1 MPGILEMEPMEPDK
15 RRFVRKRTDQLL
27 YAEFGPENGSILLNL
42 SEEGCSF
49 QSMAPVREEQLRF
62 SVSVGDGRKLEGD
75 GQMVW
80 SDTAKKIGG
89 LRFVNPPEELREQI
103 REWLEGTL
111 VTADG
116 KLDPAAAESKA
127 KRRRKK
133 LREEA
138 RAQAKLAWKQGAL
151 TAATETEQTTGTDL
165 EAAKMPSPET
175 MAAHPISIAGA
186 EGSGSRLVYGNSAV
200 TWRSVGTIAL
210 AAMLL
215 MALIAYRR
223 ELGHLV
229 MSVGSSIAGD
239 EQKGGAAAPVE
250 APPVPNN
257 VAPEATPAA
266 MSDGRDTPNENAV
279 EAAPTSEVQLTEV
292 ADVPTAAAKRVSAQQ
307 AGAVE
312 DVPSLWT
319 SVVNGDTR
327 AEVTL
332 ANRYVRGD
340 GVPQS
345 CAQARVLLEAA
356 VKRGSAE
363 AKQKLDGLG
372 QAGCP

>member
-1 MPGILEMEPMEPDK
+1 MEPDK

-49 QSMAPVREEQLRF
+49 QSMAPVCEEQLRF

-89 LRFVNPPEELREQI
+89 LRFVNPSQELREQV
-103 REWLEGTL
+103 REWLEATL

-116 KLDPAAAESKA
+116 KLDPAAVESKA

-133 LREEA
+133 LREKA
-138 RAQAKLAWKQGAL
+138 RAQAKLAWKEGAPRG
-151 TAATETEQTTGTDL
+151 AKTEQTARTDL
-165 EAAKMPSPET
+165 EAAAISAAET
-175 MAAHPISIAGA
+175 LGAHPISIAA
-186 EGSGSRLVYGNSAV
+186 ADEGSASRLEYGHFAGA
-200 TWRSVGTIAL
+200 WRGVGTIAF
-210 AAMLL
+210 AAILL

-229 MSVGSSIAGD
+229 MSLGSSIAGE

-250 APPVPNN
+250 VHPVPNN
-257 VAPEATPAA
+257 VPSEDKPVA
-266 MSDGRDTPNENAV
+266 MSDGHDTPNGNGAEAV
-279 EAAPTSEVQLTEV
+279 PTSDVLTGPADAPTG
-292 ADVPTAAAKRVSAQQ
+292 PAKQVSAQQ
-307 AGAVE
+307 EGVVE
-312 DVPSLWT
+312 DVPSLWA

-332 ANRYVRGD
+332 ASRYVRGD

-356 VKRGSAE
+356 VKRGSPE
-363 AKQKLDGLG
+363 AKQKLDELG
-372 QAGCP
+372 QEGCP

>member
-1 MPGILEMEPMEPDK
+1 MEPDK

-27 YAEFGPENGSILLNL
+27 YAEFGPDNGSILLNL

-62 SVSVGDGRKLEGD
+62 SVSVGDGRKLESD
-75 GQMVW
+75 GEMVW

-89 LRFVNPPEELREQI
+89 LRFVNPSEELREQV
-103 REWLEGTL
+103 REWLEATL

-116 KLDPAAAESKA
+116 KLDPAAVESKA

-138 RAQAKLAWKQGAL
+138 RAEAKLAWKHGTLKAP
-151 TAATETEQTTGTDL
+151 TKAEQTGETDL
-165 EAAKMPSPET
+165 EAAKMSSAET
-175 MAAHPISIAGA
+175 AAAHAISLAWA
-186 EGSGSRLVYGNSAV
+186 EDGSASRLGYGNSAR
-200 TWRSVGTIAL
+200 TWQGIGTIAL

-229 MSVGSSIAGD
+229 MSLGSSIAGV

-250 APPVPNN
+250 AQPVPDN
-257 VAPEATPAA
+257 VSPDAKPVA
-266 MSDGRDTPNENAV
+266 MSDGRETPSENPA
-279 EAAPTSEVQLTEV
+279 EAAPTSGEQLTGA
-292 ADVPTAAAKRVSAQQ
+292 ADVPTGTAKRDLARQE
-307 AGAVE
+307 GLVE

-319 SVVNGDTR
+319 SVVNGNTR

-332 ANRYVRGD
+332 ASRYVRGD

-356 VKRGSAE
+356 VKRGSPE
-363 AKQKLDGLG
+363 AKQKLGELG